1 MQTFFF
7 FNFLLVSIFDIQL
20 IKKVGG
26 VSPIEYNKDLLVPE
40 NGSFY
45 YFLIS
50 VHAKYNIFY
59 VYAFTSHPK

>member
-1 MQTFFF
+1 
-7 FNFLLVSIFDIQL
+7 
-20 IKKVGG
+20 

-50 VHAKYNIFY
+50 VH
-59 VYAFTSHPK
+59 VQLQHL